1 MDKRS
6 APIKGLLFRELYL
19 GRNTFVSVLLVGIF
33 GGIAVTLI
41 VLSAM
46 YGNLAAETSPEE
58 IPDMASMALTIVSG
72 TFTLMA
78 GLSSETA
85 IHDLSN
91 KWLWFLY
98 SSPVNEKKFIG
109 VKFVIMIALVL
120 IAVILTTIVGVII
133 SAVTGIAYTAS
144 TLSGVV
150 CVMSLVVVIDVIFM
164 VLTYFFKSMNTALI
178 WFGIGLVP
186 LGVGIIFAALSL
198 CGGNIRKLEEGLGQ
212 LITIS
217 APFAPIVA
225 AVALVIGYFA
235 CVKLLQRREK

>member
-33 GGIAVTLI
+33 GGIAVTLV
-41 VLSAM
+41 VLSAI
-46 YGNLAAETSPEE
+46 YGNLAAETPPEE

-98 SSPVNEKKFIG
+98 SSPVNEKKYIG
-109 VKFVIMIALVL
+109 VKFILLVALLLIAIILTALVGFML
-120 IAVILTTIVGVII
+120 
-133 SAVTGIAYTAS
+133 SAITGISYTAS
-144 TLSGVV
+144 TISGIV
-150 CVMSLVVVIDVIFM
+150 CVMSLIVVVDVVLM

-186 LGVGIIFAALSL
+186 LGVGIIFTALSL
-198 CGGNIRKLEEGLGQ
+198 CGGNIRKLDEGLEQ

-235 CVKLLQRREK
+235 CVKILQRREK